1 MKRKEVLELIEGGEN
16 LRCEFKRKFSSSEKI
31 AREMIAFANTIGG
44 VILFGVDD
52 NKEIVGVDSEKSE
65 AELIKDAALNYCEPP
80 VDFNI
85 SYIEHNGK
93 EIVIVEIP
101 ESDKKPHRIQ
111 DYLNEF
117 DINKA
122 KVCIRVNDKSV
133 MASKEMVRILKAKTN
148 NLNLKKYA
156 IGPVEKS
163 LFNYLSEYERISVKE
178 LGTLVNI
185 SERRASRTLVK
196 LVRANLL
203 FIHTKDNG
211 EEYFTSITC
220 YISPLLVYY
229 IP

>member
-16 LRCEFKRKFSSSEKI
+16 LQCEFKRKFSSSEKI
-31 AREMIAFANTIGG
+31 AREMIAFANTRGG

-65 AELIKDAALNYCEPP
+65 AELIKDAGLNYCEPP
-80 VDFNI
+80 LDFNI
-85 SYIEHNGK
+85 AYFDLNGK
-93 EIVIVEIP
+93 EVVVVEIP

-117 DINKA
+117 DINTA

-133 MASKEMVRILKAKTN
+133 LASKEMVRILRARTN

-156 IGPVEKS
+156 IGPNEKS
-163 LFNYLSEYERISVKE
+163 LFNYLDEYEKISVKE
-178 LGTLVNI
+178 LSALVNI

-203 FIHTKDNG
+203 LIHTKDNG
-211 EEYFTSITC
+211 EEYFTSIT
-220 YISPLLVYY
+220 
-229 IP
+229 

>member
-1 MKRKEVLELIEGGEN
+1 MKRIEVLDLIEGGEN

-65 AELIKDAALNYCEPP
+65 AELIKDAGLNYCEPP
-80 VDFNI
+80 LDFNI
-85 SYIEHNGK
+85 GYFDLDGK
-93 EIVIVEIP
+93 EVVVVEIP
-101 ESDKKPHRIQ
+101 ESNKKPHRIQ
-111 DYLNEF
+111 DYINEF
-117 DINKA
+117 DINIA

-133 MASKEMVRILKAKTN
+133 LASKEMVRILRAQTN

-156 IGPVEKS
+156 IGPIEKFV
-163 LFNYLSEYERISVKE
+163 FNYLTEYEKISVKE
-178 LGTLVNI
+178 LSTQVNV
-185 SERRASRTLVK
+185 SARRASRTLVK

-211 EEYFTSITC
+211 DEYFTSVT
-220 YISPLLVYY
+220 
-229 IP
+229 